1 MEIII
6 KILKVSRET
15 KKKYHKEC
23 KLSILREEE
32 LEEQQITRKKMER
45 KEQKLINKYL
55 QKNNPTIIPT
65 KQTKKQ
71 ILEEITKTKKKVEKI
86 ENDPE

>member
-45 KEQKLINKYL
+45 K
-55 QKNNPTIIPT
+55 
-65 KQTKKQ
+65 
-71 ILEEITKTKKKVEKI
+71 
-86 ENDPE
+86 